1 LVIIVFLIL
10 LLLNFRYS
18 VVFFVS
24 SLLFIIFVY
33 YIQKS
38 QMQRNSGQQSSIENY
53 APTIPQP
60 SNIPVCPKNNCKNA
74 SLPSRGP
81 PSGLAPSS
89 RSSRVVPSYS
99 SLSKQIPENQ
109 FPRKQPRGVTPES
122 VGLGVQPE
130 SCRFCDYTWIEPR
143 YNSPDYMSANQ
154 KLLGPANPNFSTP
167 PVVTPPSHD
176 LDYWRNN
183 NLVTHSAVN
192 EETQVDVYQSGYQVS
207 TCCGNVDGKY
217 LVPESDPF
225 AYNVPLT
232 EGYCNSAD
240 GGCKQKG
247 CEYQLDKEI
256 NPRRMPT
263 PRIETY
269 LPPRREGVQS
279 HENYPPASYTIHAP
293 HIYPPAEQE
302 LVAKVDKADIYPR
315 HDSGYNYPY
324 LKTAPV
330 PEEVMVAPNQ
340 PGQVNTACGYNPQ
353 QLFTSGLPTN
363 FPSGSCQ
370 RDPVYKQYNENMFT
384 QIIQPGVYSK
394 NEVNQPINSNIG
406 ISFQQQFEPTT
417 CTSNPITG
425 EVMYTE
431 HDPRL
436 LEDAIVEPNL
446 GVIEAVNMS
455 NVYDP
460 RHSGYGTSYRAY
472 NDDLLGQTKFY
483 YDDIDAVRMPNY
495 ITRSNI
501 DFTPF
506 ADSYG
511 PAPENGA
518 YGNPNNADIHALAN
532 DAFTRATI
540 EQRTGLQEQLLRKRR
555 AEGWQQRYA
564 PIRTGGQSGLG
575 SMSCR

>member
-1 LVIIVFLIL
+1 
-10 LLLNFRYS
+10 
-18 VVFFVS
+18 
-24 SLLFIIFVY
+24 
-33 YIQKS
+33 
-38 QMQRNSGQQSSIENY
+38 MQRNSGQSSSVENY

-60 SNIPVCPKNNCKNA
+60 SNSPVCPKSNCKSA
-74 SLPSRGP
+74 LLPSRAP
-81 PSGLAPSS
+81 PTGSAPSA
-89 RSSRVVPSYS
+89 RSSRTVPSYS
-99 SLSKQIPENQ
+99 SLGNQ
-109 FPRKQPRGVTPES
+109 LPMKQPRGKTPES
-122 VGLGVQPE
+122 VGLEAQPD
-130 SCRFCDYTWIEPR
+130 SRRFCDYTSIEPR
-143 YNSPDYMSANQ
+143 YNNPDYVSANQ
-154 KLLGPANPNFSTP
+154 KLLGPANPNFSIP
-167 PVVTPPSHD
+167 PVIVPPSHD

-192 EETQVDVYQSGYQVS
+192 EETQIDVYQSGYQVS

-217 LVPESDPF
+217 LVPESNPF
-225 AYNVPLT
+225 SYSVPLT

-240 GGCKQKG
+240 GGCRQRG
-247 CEYQLDKEI
+247 CEYQQAKEI
-256 NPRRMPT
+256 NPRRIPT
-263 PRIETY
+263 PKIETY
-269 LPPRREGVQS
+269 KPTQGGGAMIQS
-279 HENYPPASYTIHAP
+279 QDNYPHAA
-293 HIYPPAEQE
+293 HVYPPAEQE
-302 LVAKVDKADIYPR
+302 LFAKVEEAEIYPR
-315 HDSGYNYPY
+315 PNSGYNYPY
-324 LKTAPV
+324 LRTAPTA
-330 PEEVMVAPNQ
+330 EEIMVAPNQ

-353 QLFTSGLPTN
+353 QLFTAGLPTN
-363 FPSGSCQ
+363 FPSGTCQ
-370 RDPVYKQYNENMFT
+370 QDPVYKQYNENMFT

-446 GVIEAVNMS
+446 GVIEAVNTS
-455 NVYDP
+455 NIYDP
-460 RHSGYGTSYRAY
+460 RHSGYGTSYRSY

-501 DFTPF
+501 DFAPF

-518 YGNPNNADIHALAN
+518 YGNPSNANIHALAN

-540 EQRTGLQEQLLRKRR
+540 EQRTGIQEQVLRKKR

-564 PIRTGGQSGLG
+564 PIHTGGQSGLG